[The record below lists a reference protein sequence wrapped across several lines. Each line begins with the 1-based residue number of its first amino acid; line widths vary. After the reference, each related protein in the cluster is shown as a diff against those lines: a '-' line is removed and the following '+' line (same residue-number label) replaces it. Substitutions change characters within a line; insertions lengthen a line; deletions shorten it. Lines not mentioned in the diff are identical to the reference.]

1 MTSVDI
7 LKVTDLEFQWTSEFK
22 FYVETSVIVP
32 WVEYAF
38 GYQFPFYSVGN
49 VIAFKYLHF
58 KRRPKGSQML
68 FESFFLKNR
77 LNQIRFENS
86 NRLLISQE

>member
-49 VIAFKYLHF
+49 VIAFNIYILNDV
-58 KRRPKGSQML
+58 RRDLRCCLSL
-68 FESFFLKNR
+68 S
-77 LNQIRFENS
+77 S
-86 NRLLISQE
+86 